1 MCAVGVAAF
10 GRLGETLASTVLSA
24 VLSAVHAVGE
34 RGARPV
40 GDLVDA
46 IAPQVCPLCR
56 AARGSC
62 GCEEFCEL
70 RASVR
75 RTGDAVGRC
84 AICAARVPPALDGRT
99 CRVCRE
105 DPPPFASA
113 AALFDYRSEGK
124 RDWVLRF
131 KHGGR
136 PDLAEELGQRLAH
149 AVRAHGR
156 FCADVAC
163 SSTSTPHPAP
173 RACVVPIPLHPLRR
187 FERGYDQA
195 WLLAR
200 ALAECLEL
208 DARRV
213 LVRRRATRPQG
224 GLSAVMRRAN
234 VRGAFEVA
242 SRRTAC
248 LEGCCVLLVDDVLAS
263 GGTARAAARAL
274 LDGGARAV
282 HLAVVGRS

>member
-1 MCAVGVAAF
+1 MRAVGAA
-10 GRLGETLASTVLSA
+10 ACSA
-24 VLSAVHAVGE
+24 LQAALHPIIARSAPPLRE
-34 RGARPV
+34 I
-40 GDLVDA
+40 VDA
-46 IAPQVCPLCR
+46 LTPQVCPLCR

-62 GCEEFCEL
+62 GCEEFSEL
-70 RASVR
+70 AATTR
-75 RTGDAVGRC
+75 RGGDAVGRC
-84 AICAARVPPALDGRT
+84 SICASRVPAALDGRT
-99 CRVCRE
+99 CRVCRD
-105 DPPPFASA
+105 DPPPFASTT
-113 AALFDYRSEGK
+113 ALFDYRSEGR

-136 PDLAEELGQRLAH
+136 PDLAEELGRRLAH

-156 FCADVAC
+156 FCADAARAHAAA
-163 SSTSTPHPAP
+163 PHGAAT
-173 RACVVPIPLHPLRR
+173 ACVVPIPLHPLRR
-187 FERGYDQA
+187 LERGYDQA

-208 DARRV
+208 DARRA

-224 GLSAVMRRAN
+224 GLSAALRRAN

-242 SRRTAC
+242 ERRAGRID
-248 LEGCCVLLVDDVLAS
+248 GCVVLLVDDVLAS

-274 LDGGARAV
+274 EDGGARAV